1 MSNGCVLMN
10 CQYWDGDSLICT
22 SLSDICVYQPDGTEQ
37 LQARI
42 AKLEAAYEEIMAFDS
57 DGKRPN
63 WQGAYNHV
71 LTIIEKIKK
80 GEGE

>member
-1 MSNGCVLMN
+1 MGNNNGN
-10 CQYWDGDSLICT
+10 DQGDYATELEEQ
-22 SLSDICVYQPDGTEQ
+22 VEQ